1 MTLAEILEFLEAVG
15 GFIISTL
22 QAILEFLVMI
32 PQWIAMLGTAVAFI
46 PGILLPF
53 AMLGMFIT
61 ILLLLMGRN
70 S

>member
-32 PQWIAMLGTAVAFI
+32 PQWIAMLGTSVAFI